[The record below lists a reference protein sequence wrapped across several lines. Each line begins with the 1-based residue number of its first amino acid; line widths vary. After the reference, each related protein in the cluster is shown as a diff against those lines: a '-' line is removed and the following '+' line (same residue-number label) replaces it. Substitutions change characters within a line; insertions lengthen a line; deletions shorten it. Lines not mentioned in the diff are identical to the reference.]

1 MNPLGRQNLT
11 VMVIPEDG
19 GVSHSY
25 RITYRRM
32 RLFIVVGLIAG
43 IAFAGMAASWWHLAV
58 RASEASD
65 LAVRL
70 EAMNQEQIRLQ
81 AVAGDL
87 ALAEEQ
93 YARLRSLLV
102 PSLPSGD
109 GGIWL
114 PSSGGSESD
123 DEVRGA
129 GTGGATI
136 PRVWPLTGKGV
147 VTQGL
152 LRGAQ
157 GEHPGLDIAVQT
169 DSYIRAAGGGRV
181 VEVGTDEVYGLFVV
195 LDHGEGYTTVY
206 AHTSA
211 QMVEQGQQVRERE
224 VIALS
229 GSSGQS
235 TAPHLH
241 FEILLDGSAIDPLT
255 MVEQP
260 N

>member
-1 MNPLGRQNLT
+1 MNLLGPRDLT
-11 VMVIPEDG
+11 IMVVPDDG
-19 GVSHSY
+19 GVSRSY
-25 RITYRRM
+25 RITYGRVC
-32 RLFIVVGLIAG
+32 LLIVVGLVAG
-43 IAFAGMAASWWHLAV
+43 IMFVGMAGSWWYLAT
-58 RASEASD
+58 RAARVSD
-65 LAVRL
+65 LEVRL
-70 EAMNQEQIRLQ
+70 EAMGHEQVRLE
-81 AVAGDL
+81 AVGADL
-87 ALAEEQ
+87 AAAEEQ

-102 PSLPSGD
+102 PSLPPGD

-114 PSSGGSESD
+114 PLSGGRASDGESGG
-123 DEVRGA
+123 VGVS
-129 GTGGATI
+129 GATI
-136 PRVWPLTGKGV
+136 PNVWPLSEKGLI
-147 VTQGL
+147 TQGL
-152 LRGAQ
+152 LQGVE

-169 DSYIRAAGGGRV
+169 DSYIRAAGGGKV

-195 LDHGEGYTTVY
+195 IDHGEGYSTVY

-241 FEILLDGSAIDPLT
+241 FEIRLNGSAVDPLT

>member
-1 MNPLGRQNLT
+1 MLASGLFLSLAYHRGMEVYGFPLL
-11 VMVIPEDG
+11 
-19 GVSHSY
+19 GV
-25 RITYRRM
+25 
-32 RLFIVVGLIAG
+32 
-43 IAFAGMAASWWHLAV
+43 V
-58 RASEASD
+58 RATMRYEGP
-65 LAVRL
+65 
-70 EAMNQEQIRLQ
+70 E
-81 AVAGDL
+81 
-87 ALAEEQ
+87 
-93 YARLRSLLV
+93 LV
-102 PSLPSGD
+102 G
-109 GGIWL
+109 
-114 PSSGGSESD
+114 
-123 DEVRGA
+123 
-129 GTGGATI
+129 
-136 PRVWPLTGKGV
+136 PRYPEPLTEKGV

>member
-1 MNPLGRQNLT
+1 MF
-11 VMVIPEDG
+11 V
-19 GVSHSY
+19 
-25 RITYRRM
+25 
-32 RLFIVVGLIAG
+32 
-43 IAFAGMAASWWHLAV
+43 GMAGSWWYLAT
-58 RASEASD
+58 RAARVSD
-65 LAVRL
+65 LEVRL
-70 EAMNQEQIRLQ
+70 EAMGHEQVRLE
-81 AVAGDL
+81 AVGADL
-87 ALAEEQ
+87 AAAEEQ

-102 PSLPSGD
+102 PSLPPGD

-114 PSSGGSESD
+114 PLSGGRASDGESGG
-123 DEVRGA
+123 VGVS
-129 GTGGATI
+129 GATI
-136 PRVWPLTGKGV
+136 PNVWPLSEKGLI
-147 VTQGL
+147 TQGL
-152 LRGAQ
+152 LQGVE

-169 DSYIRAAGGGRV
+169 DSYIRAAGGGKV

-195 LDHGEGYTTVY
+195 IDHGEGYSTVY

-241 FEILLDGSAIDPLT
+241 FEIRLNGSAVDPLT

>member
-1 MNPLGRQNLT
+1 MSPLARRDFT
-11 VMVIPEDG
+11 IMVVPEDG
-19 GVSHSY
+19 SVSHSY
-25 RITYRRM
+25 RVTYK
-32 RLFIVVGLIAG
+32 RLRFMMGVGIIAG
-43 IAFAGMAASWWHLAV
+43 ITFIGMAGSWWYLAA
-58 RASEASD
+58 RASHVNDLEARLEVMGSEQ
-65 LAVRL
+65 VRL
-70 EAMNQEQIRLQ
+70 EAI
-81 AVAGDL
+81 AADL
-87 ALAEEQ
+87 ATAEAQ
-93 YARLRSLLV
+93 YARLRSLLA
-102 PSLPSGD
+102 PNLPLDD

-114 PSSGGSESD
+114 PASEASNSGSGLAEAA
-123 DEVRGA
+123 GA
-129 GTGGATI
+129 LATI
-136 PRVWPLTGKGV
+136 PSVWPLTESGII
-147 VTQGL
+147 TQGL
-152 LRGAQ
+152 LRGA
-157 GEHPGLDIAVQT
+157 GGRHPGLDIAVPT

-195 LDHGEGYTTVY
+195 IDHSEGYSTVY

-241 FEILLDGSAIDPLT
+241 FEIHLNGDAVDPLT

>member
-1 MNPLGRQNLT
+1 MNLLGPRELT
-11 VMVIPEDG
+11 IMVVPDDG
-19 GVSHSY
+19 GVSRSY
-25 RITYRRM
+25 RITYGRV
-32 RLFIVVGLIAG
+32 RLLIVVGLVAG
-43 IAFAGMAASWWHLAV
+43 IMFVGMAGSWWYLAA
-58 RASEASD
+58 RAARVSD
-65 LAVRL
+65 LEVRL
-70 EAMNQEQIRLQ
+70 EAMGHEQVRLE
-81 AVAGDL
+81 AVGADL
-87 ALAEEQ
+87 AAAEEQ

-102 PSLPSGD
+102 PSLPPGD

-114 PSSGGSESD
+114 PLSGGRASDGESGG
-123 DEVRGA
+123 VGVS
-129 GTGGATI
+129 GATI
-136 PRVWPLTGKGV
+136 PNVWPLSEKGLI
-147 VTQGL
+147 TQGL
-152 LRGAQ
+152 LEGVE
-157 GEHPGLDIAVQT
+157 GEPPGLDIAVQT
-169 DSYIRAAGGGRV
+169 DSYIRAAGGGKV

-195 LDHGEGYTTVY
+195 IDHGEGYSTVY

-241 FEILLDGSAIDPLT
+241 FEIRLNGSAVDPLT

>member
-1 MNPLGRQNLT
+1 MSPLGARDLT
-11 VMVIPEDG
+11 IMVVPDDG
-19 GVSHSY
+19 SISRSY
-25 RITYRRM
+25 RITYG
-32 RLFIVVGLIAG
+32 RLRILMVVGLMAG
-43 IAFAGMAASWWHLAV
+43 IMFLGMAGSWWYLSA
-58 RASEASD
+58 RASQVSD
-65 LAVRL
+65 LEGRLEAMGREQVRL
-70 EAMNQEQIRLQ
+70 EA
-81 AVAGDL
+81 VAADL
-87 ALAEEQ
+87 ALAEAQ

-102 PSLPSGD
+102 PSLPRGG
-109 GGIWL
+109 GGIWPPL
-114 PSSGGSESD
+114 LGGSASEG
-123 DEVRGA
+123 ELEGVGV
-129 GTGGATI
+129 GGATI
-136 PRVWPLTGKGV
+136 PNVWPLSEKGL

-152 LRGAQ
+152 LQ
-157 GEHPGLDIAVQT
+157 GVDGDHPGLDIAVQT
-169 DSYIRAAGGGRV
+169 DSYIRAAGGGKV

-195 LDHGEGYTTVY
+195 IDHGEGYSTVY

-241 FEILLDGSAIDPLT
+241 FEILLNGNAVDPLT

>member
-1 MNPLGRQNLT
+1 MNLLGPRDLT
-11 VMVIPEDG
+11 IMVVPDDG
-19 GVSHSY
+19 GVSRSY
-25 RITYRRM
+25 RITYGRV
-32 RLFIVVGLIAG
+32 RLLIVVGLVAG
-43 IAFAGMAASWWHLAV
+43 IMFVGMAGSWWYLAT
-58 RASEASD
+58 RAARVSD
-65 LAVRL
+65 LEVRL
-70 EAMNQEQIRLQ
+70 EAMGHEQVRLE
-81 AVAGDL
+81 AVGADL
-87 ALAEEQ
+87 AAAEEQ

-102 PSLPSGD
+102 PSLPPGD

-114 PSSGGSESD
+114 PPSGGRASDGESGG
-123 DEVRGA
+123 VGVS
-129 GTGGATI
+129 GATI
-136 PRVWPLTGKGV
+136 PNVWPLSEKGLI
-147 VTQGL
+147 TQGL
-152 LRGAQ
+152 LQGVE

-169 DSYIRAAGGGRV
+169 DSYIRAAGGGKV

-195 LDHGEGYTTVY
+195 IDHGEGYSTVY

-241 FEILLDGSAIDPLT
+241 FEIRLNGSAVDPLT